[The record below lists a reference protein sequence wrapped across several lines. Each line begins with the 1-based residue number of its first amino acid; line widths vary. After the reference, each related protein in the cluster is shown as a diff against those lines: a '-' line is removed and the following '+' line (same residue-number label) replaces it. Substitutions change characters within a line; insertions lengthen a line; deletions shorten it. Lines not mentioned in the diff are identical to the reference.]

1 MSNPRTSSGICVSV
15 FPNWLFMGYGN
26 PRWLSTR
33 RSASTW
39 PFSQRK
45 IDDQMKDLS
54 AETLKALLHNTAWRS
69 MAWMHR

>member
-1 MSNPRTSSGICVSV
+1 MM
-15 FPNWLFMGYGN
+15 W
-26 PRWLSTR
+26 
-33 RSASTW
+33 ASDYPHPDNTW

>member
-1 MSNPRTSSGICVSV
+1 
-15 FPNWLFMGYGN
+15 MGYGN

-69 MAWMHR
+69 MAWM